1 MSLHLVPEQGGG
13 ELLDELKATLQRYII
28 LPSEEAADAVT
39 LWVAATHAVPAW
51 EIATRLFI
59 SSPQKRCGK
68 SRLLDI
74 IEAVAYEALV
84 TVNISPA
91 ALVRSIGDD
100 PPTLM
105 LDEADTVFGPKAAG
119 DHEDLRGLI
128 NAGFQRNRPYIR
140 WDATLRKPENCPTF
154 AMVALAGI
162 GNMPD
167 TIMDRAVII
176 KMRRRAPG
184 ETVKS
189 FRGRRDRPALVDL
202 RNRLNRWVRSRL
214 DALQSA
220 EPEMPVDDRAAD
232 AWESLIIVADQAG
245 EEWGKRAR
253 AAAVAFV
260 ERDEQADTGASLSVR
275 LLKDLKTVFGD
286 DRLLYTTTIL
296 ERLYKIEES
305 PWKDFY
311 GREFGPRDLSKLLGE
326 YEINSKNVRENGG
339 PPKKGYTVDDLY
351 DSWARYIP
359 REGER
364 YKGYKGDIPGQA
376 GSGENPVADAS
387 ATGQTSATALTREVA
402 DVAPVAETLPESG
415 PTISTEVHPDQ
426 LQVPGTPPPAAP
438 KRTRTVKPK
447 CLSCRKPL
455 PARLRKGSEF
465 CGRNCNQRYRRAE
478 AKKTKGTP

>member
-1 MSLHLVPEQGGG
+1 MSLHLVPEQSGA
-13 ELLDELKATLQRYII
+13 ELLDELKATLQKYVI

-91 ALVRSIGDD
+91 ALVRSIGED

-140 WDATLRKPENCPTF
+140 WDATIRAPESCPTF

-189 FRGRRDRPALVDL
+189 FRGRRDRPVLRDL
-202 RNRLNRWVRSRL
+202 RNRLHAWVRAHL
-214 DALQSA
+214 AELENA
-220 EPEMPVDDRAAD
+220 EPDMPVDDRAAD
-232 AWESLIIVADQAG
+232 AWESLIIVADLAG

-253 AAAVAFV
+253 AAAVAFS
-260 ERDEQADTGASLSVR
+260 ERDEEVDAAGQLSVR
-275 LLKDLKTVFGD
+275 LLKDLKAVFGS

-296 ERLYKIEES
+296 DRLYKLDES
-305 PWKDFY
+305 PWADYY
-311 GREFGPRDLSKLLGE
+311 GRPFGPRDLSKLLAQ
-326 YEINSKNVRENGG
+326 YEINSKDVREPGG
-339 PPKKGYTVDDLY
+339 TNKKGYNADDLH
-351 DSWARYIP
+351 DSWQRYATP
-359 REGER
+359 RQGER
-364 YKGYKGDIPGQA
+364 DKGDTGDMPGQDRR
-376 GSGENPVADAS
+376 GENRVADTNATQEVS
-387 ATGQTSATALTREVA
+387 ATQLTCEDAHVA
-402 DVAPVAETLPESG
+402 DVAE
-415 PTISTEVHPDQ
+415 
-426 LQVPGTPPPAAP
+426 TPP
-438 KRTRTVKPK
+438 KPRRK
-447 CLSCRKPL
+447 VDPNSCTECGHMLDPTL
-455 PARLRKGSEF
+455 VQAR
-465 CGRNCNQRYRRAE
+465 
-478 AKKTKGTP
+478 KTKHVGCE

>member
-1 MSLHLVPEQGGG
+1 MSLHLVPEQSGA
-13 ELLDELKATLQRYII
+13 ELLDEVKATLQRYVI
-28 LPSEEAADAVT
+28 LPTEAAADAVT

-74 IEAVAYEALV
+74 IEALVYEPLV

-140 WDATLRKPENCPTF
+140 WDATIRKPESCPTF

-167 TIMDRAVII
+167 TIMDRAVIV

-184 ETVKS
+184 ESVKS
-189 FRGRRDRPALVDL
+189 FRGRRDRPGLLDL
-202 RNRLNRWVRSRL
+202 RNRLHAWIRAHLTDLEN
-214 DALQSA
+214 A
-220 EPEMPVDDRAAD
+220 EPDMPVDDRAAD
-232 AWESLIIVADQAG
+232 AWESLIIVADLAG

-253 AAAVAFV
+253 AAALSFT
-260 ERDEQADTGASLSVR
+260 ERDEEVDAAGQLSVR
-275 LLKDLKTVFGD
+275 LLKDLKAVFGVD
-286 DRLLYTTTIL
+286 RTLYTATILDRLHKLD
-296 ERLYKIEES
+296 ES
-305 PWKDFY
+305 PWANYY
-311 GREFGPRDLSKLLGE
+311 GRLFDARDLSKLLAQ

-339 PPKKGYTVDDLY
+339 PPKKGYTADDLY
-351 DSWARYIP
+351 DAWSRYTP

-364 YKGYKGDIPGQA
+364 YERYKGDIAGQS
-376 GSGENPVADAS
+376 GSGEILVADAS
-387 ATGQTSATALTREVA
+387 ATGQTSATALSWEVA
-402 DVAPVAETLPESG
+402 NVAPVAA
-415 PTISTEVHPDQ
+415 
-426 LQVPGTPPPAAP
+426 TPP
-438 KRTRTVKPK
+438 KPRREADPN
-447 CLSCRKPL
+447 SCT
-455 PARLRKGSEF
+455 E
-465 CGRNCNQRYRRAE
+465 CGYLLDPTLVQAGITIHPGCRD
-478 AKKTKGTP
+478 

>member
-1 MSLHLVPEQGGG
+1 VSLHLVPEQSGAQ
-13 ELLDELKATLQRYII
+13 LLDELKATLQRYVI
-28 LPSEEAADAVT
+28 LPTEAAADAVT

-74 IEAVAYEALV
+74 TEALTYNALV

-91 ALVRSIGDD
+91 ALVRSIGED

-140 WDATLRKPENCPTF
+140 WDATIRKPESCPTF

-189 FRGRRDRPALVDL
+189 FRGRRDRPALNDL
-202 RNRLNRWVRSRL
+202 RDRLNRWVRAHL
-214 DALQSA
+214 NEMQNA

-232 AWESLIIVADQAG
+232 AWESLIIVADTAG
-245 EEWGKRAR
+245 DEWGKRAR
-253 AAAVAFV
+253 AAAVAFA
-260 ERDEQADTGASLSVR
+260 ERDEEADTGNSLSVR
-275 LLKDLKTVFGD
+275 LLKDLKTVFGA

-296 ERLYKIEES
+296 DRLHKLEES
-305 PWKDFY
+305 PWADYY
-311 GREFGPRDLSKLLGE
+311 GRPFGARDLSKLLGQ
-326 YEINSKNVRENGG
+326 YEINSKDVREPGG
-339 PPKKGYTVDDLY
+339 ANRKGFNADDLH
-351 DSWARYIP
+351 DSWQRYATP
-359 REGER
+359 RQGER
-364 YKGYKGDIPGQA
+364 DKGDTGDMPDQERR
-376 GSGENPVADAS
+376 GENRVAD
-387 ATGQTSATALTREVA
+387 TSATEETSATQLTCEDAHVA
-402 DVAPVAETLPESG
+402 DVAATPPKPRRE
-415 PTISTEVHPDQ
+415 
-426 LQVPGTPPPAAP
+426 PPPAVPTICQECGYPLDPALL
-438 KRTRTVKPK
+438 KAGITVHP
-447 CLSCRKPL
+447 SC
-455 PARLRKGSEF
+455 
-465 CGRNCNQRYRRAE
+465 
-478 AKKTKGTP
+478 

>member
-1 MSLHLVPEQGGG
+1 MSLHLVPEQSGV
-13 ELLDELKATLQRYII
+13 ELLDEVKATLQKFVI
-28 LPSEEAADAVT
+28 LPSDEAADAVT

-74 IEAVAYEALV
+74 IEALVHAALV

-91 ALVRSIGDD
+91 ALVRSIGED

-167 TIMDRAVII
+167 TIMDRAVIV

-184 ETVKS
+184 ESVKS
-189 FRGRRDRPALVDL
+189 FRGRRDRPALNDL
-202 RNRLNRWVRSRL
+202 RDRLNRWVRSRL
-214 DALQSA
+214 DAMQDA
-220 EPEMPVDDRAAD
+220 EPDMPVDDRAAD
-232 AWESLIIVADQAG
+232 AWESLIIVADTAG

-253 AAAVAFV
+253 AAAVAFT
-260 ERDEQADTGASLSVR
+260 ERDEQADAGASQSVR
-275 LLKDLKTVFGD
+275 LLKDLKTVFGG

-296 ERLYKIEES
+296 DRLHKLEEG
-305 PWKDFY
+305 PWANHF
-311 GREFGPRDLSKLLGE
+311 GRLFDARDLSKTLSQ

-339 PPKKGYTVDDLY
+339 PPRKGYAADDLF
-351 DSWARYIP
+351 DAWSRYIP
-359 REGER
+359 REGESN
-364 YKGYKGDIPGQA
+364 KGYKGDSAGHP
-376 GSGENPVADAS
+376 GSGENRVADAS
-387 ATGQTSATALTREVA
+387 ATRESSATAPSWEVA
-402 DVAPVAETLPESG
+402 HVAPVA
-415 PTISTEVHPDQ
+415 D
-426 LQVPGTPPPAAP
+426 TPPKSRREPDPNSCEECGYLLDPAAIE
-438 KRTRTVKPK
+438 
-447 CLSCRKPL
+447 
-455 PARLRKGSEF
+455 GGF
-465 CGRNCNQRYRRAE
+465 
-478 AKKTKGTP
+478 TKHPGCQD

>member
-1 MSLHLVPEQGGG
+1 MSHLRVAGDQSGA
-13 ELLDELKATLQRYII
+13 ELLDELKATLQRYVI
-28 LPSEEAADAVT
+28 LPSEEAADAIT
-39 LWVAATHAVPAW
+39 LWIAATHGVPAW

-74 IEAVAYEALV
+74 VEATSYSALV

-140 WDATLRKPENCPTF
+140 WDATIRRPETCPTF

-184 ETVKS
+184 ETVKPY
-189 FRGRRDRPALVDL
+189 RTRRDGPPLNNL
-202 RNRLNRWVRSRL
+202 RDRLNVWVR
-214 DALQSA
+214 ANIAAMQNA

-232 AWESLIIVADQAG
+232 AWESLIIVADQAS

-253 AAAVAFV
+253 EAARAFT
-260 ERDEQADTGASLSVR
+260 ERDQEADTKGSMSVR
-275 LLKDLKTVFGD
+275 LLKDLKTVFGEA
-286 DRLLYTTTIL
+286 RQLHTSTIL
-296 ERLYKIEES
+296 DHLCKIEDA
-305 PWKDFY
+305 PWSDYY
-311 GREFGPRDLSKLLGE
+311 GRPFGARDLAKLLE
-326 YEINSKNVRENGG
+326 LYEIKPKDVRENSG
-339 PPKKGYTVDDLY
+339 PNRKGYSADDLH
-351 DSWARYIP
+351 DAWVRYIP
-359 REGER
+359 RQGER
-364 YKGYKGDIPGQA
+364 DKGDKGDLPGQA
-376 GSGENPVADAS
+376 VAEQLPVADVS
-387 ATGQTSATALTREVA
+387 ATRETSATALSCKDA
-402 DVAPVAETLPESG
+402 DVALVA
-415 PTISTEVHPDQ
+415 D
-426 LQVPGTPPPAAP
+426 TPPKPRPTDPNSCTACGYLLDPALTKAGFTTHP
-438 KRTRTVKPK
+438 G
-447 CLSCRKPL
+447 CR
-455 PARLRKGSEF
+455 E
-465 CGRNCNQRYRRAE
+465 
-478 AKKTKGTP
+478 

>member
-1 MSLHLVPEQGGG
+1 LSLHLVPERSGA
-13 ELLDELKATLQRYII
+13 ELLDELKATLQKYVI
-28 LPSEEAADAVT
+28 LPSDEAADAVT
-39 LWVAATHAVPAW
+39 LWIAATHAVPAW

-59 SSPQKRCGK
+59 SSPEKRCGK

-74 IEAVAYEALV
+74 IEATAHDALV

-140 WDATLRKPENCPTF
+140 WDATIRKPEHCPTF

-189 FRGRRDRPALVDL
+189 FRGRRDRPALANL
-202 RNRLNRWVRSRL
+202 RERIHRWVRAHL
-214 DALQSA
+214 TDLQNA

-232 AWESLIIVADQAG
+232 AWESLIIVADLAG

-260 ERDEQADTGASLSVR
+260 ERDEAADSGNSLSVR
-275 LLKDLKTVFGD
+275 LLRDLKTVFGT
-286 DRLLYTTTIL
+286 DRLLYTSTIL
-296 ERLYKIEES
+296 DRLHKLDES
-305 PWKDFY
+305 PWANFY
-311 GREFGPRDLSKLLGE
+311 GRPFGARDLSKLLDQ

-339 PPKKGYTVDDLY
+339 APKKGYDADDLH
-351 DSWARYIP
+351 DAWERYTP
-359 REGER
+359 RQGER
-364 YKGYKGDIPGQA
+364 YKGYKGDIAGQP
-376 GSGENPVADAS
+376 GSGEILVADAS
-387 ATGQTSATALTREVA
+387 ATAQTSATALTWEVA
-402 DVAPVAETLPESG
+402 DVAPVADTPPKPRREAPPDVSTICRECGYPIDPTLPANG
-415 PTISTEVHPDQ
+415 IYTHPGCTED
-426 LQVPGTPPPAAP
+426 TP
-438 KRTRTVKPK
+438 
-447 CLSCRKPL
+447 
-455 PARLRKGSEF
+455 
-465 CGRNCNQRYRRAE
+465 
-478 AKKTKGTP
+478 